1 MSCIKKSI
9 LLIEIQHGITSKTT
23 LCMFLADFRCQTNNK
38 EKESERTI
46 DSTFGMSSILTNM
59 IASISHS
66 TLLFKL
72 CYVHLVFSF
81 FILMTYAHTIQ
92 AGYRWL
98 LKIYRA
104 SGFFVGFFLYLDSIY
119 FHSVSIL
126 CENRTLPDFS
136 FFPFFDYSNGICIS
150 QRTWNI
156 CRMNGGNSNWR
167 LADKLPRNCWSR
179 HWKDLVT

>member
-104 SGFFVGFFLYLDSIY
+104 SGLFVVSFYIWIPY
-119 FHSVSIL
+119 ISIL
-126 CENRTLPDFS
+126 FRFYAKIEHS
-136 FFPFFDYSNGICIS
+136 QIFPFSPFSII
-150 QRTWNI
+150 
-156 CRMNGGNSNWR
+156 RMEYV
-167 LADKLPRNCWSR
+167 LASVRETYVGWMEEIQIGD
-179 HWKDLVT
+179 